1 MQGRNEILEIVEL
14 IEKTTKRNQ
23 VIVNEIKKTDLR
35 KKKNPYNQDEMIIEK
50 ISPLSS
56 NNLRIAGVDSGFVSK
71 ALNFGSITII
81 KEVGVIFSYKDNKLS
96 STKYFP
102 QAYNLAKPYLTTSAL
117 EIEEVLYNTS
127 ILRLNKELSLST
139 EILGQSKTEKEKNL
153 DFLLLDGS
161 IIPQYITR
169 PGKESKL
176 YDDYN
181 NLLNKF
187 FKLYD
192 LAREKKAFL
201 VGVIEDCRADR
212 FFNFINNEEIIEK
225 KVDSIIYDSNLISS
239 LLEKGE
245 RTGIMLYSKKAKDH
259 PILRDFP
266 ENITK
271 NLYVVY
277 LKLSDFDYP
286 LRLEFI
292 YFPEYG
298 LSLKE
303 YTEKIVSTLS
313 CISSHNKQYVYP
325 APLVEAD
332 IRSRL
337 KENEIERIMT
347 NIFERTKIFGLR
359 GQRREG
365 RMF

>member
-23 VIVNEIKKTDLR
+23 VIVNEIKKTNLR
-35 KKKNPYNQDEMIIEK
+35 KKENPFNKEEMIIEK
-50 ISPLSS
+50 INLLSS
-56 NNLRIAGVDSGFVSK
+56 NNLKIAGVDSGFCSK

-102 QAYNLAKPYLTTSAL
+102 LAYNLAKPYLTTSAL

-139 EILGQSKTEKEKNL
+139 EILGQSKQDL

-181 NLLNKF
+181 YLLNKF
-187 FKLYD
+187 FNLYD
-192 LAREKKAFL
+192 LAREKKVFL

-212 FFNFINNEEIIEK
+212 FFNFINDEEIIEK
-225 KVDSIIYDSNLISS
+225 KVDNIIYDSNLISS
-239 LLEKGE
+239 LLLKGE

-266 ENITK
+266 EDITK

-303 YTEKIVSTLS
+303 YTERIVSTLS
-313 CISSHNKQYVYP
+313 CVSSHNKQYVYP

-337 KENEIERIMT
+337 KENEIDRIMT

>member
-23 VIVNEIKKTDLR
+23 VIVNEIKKTNLR
-35 KKKNPYNQDEMIIEK
+35 QKENPFNKEEMIIEK
-50 ISPLSS
+50 INPLLS
-56 NNLRIAGVDSGFVSK
+56 NNLKIAGVDSGFVSK

-81 KEVGVIFSYKDNKLS
+81 KEVGVIFNYKDNKLS
-96 STKYFP
+96 GTKYFP
-102 QAYNLAKPYLTTSAL
+102 NVYNLARPYLTTSAL

-127 ILRLNKELSLST
+127 ILRLNKELSLAT
-139 EILGQSKTEKEKNL
+139 DILGQSKSKDDL

-181 NLLNKF
+181 YLLNKF
-187 FKLYD
+187 FSLYD
-192 LAREKKAFL
+192 LAREKKIFL

-212 FFNFINNEEIIEK
+212 FFNFINNELIIEK
-225 KVDSIIYDSNLISS
+225 KVDNIIYDSNLISS
-239 LLEKGE
+239 LLDKGE
-245 RTGIMLYSKKAKDH
+245 RTGIMLYSQKAKDH

-266 ENITK
+266 EDITK

-313 CISSHNKQYVYP
+313 LVSSHNKQYVYP